1 MNART
6 FSSVSGQILPPR
18 RNLSTSRRLFT
29 ASQPSRYSGMPLSSR
44 NWSISVRRR
53 SDIPELIVRHSVPV
67 KGRYNVPRKVPER
80 VSLPAMREGWHSRL
94 IEAIERDSRGYFGLS
109 QAAGLSRNYVQQLV
123 KYGKEPG
130 AAKLVRILEALGT
143 DASLYIILGVEM
155 TPENAKALAAF
166 SAMTKP
172 QRDALLPF
180 LERVTAQEIPEPP
193 PASEPGASAKH
204 RTASK
209 KR

>member
-1 MNART
+1 MSE
-6 FSSVSGQILPPR
+6 FDI
-18 RNLSTSRRLFT
+18 RN
-29 ASQPSRYSGMPLSSR
+29 G
-44 NWSISVRRR
+44 
-53 SDIPELIVRHSVPV
+53 IVRSSVPV
-67 KGRYNVPRKVPER
+67 KPRDNVRLQVPWR
-80 VSLPAMREGWHSRL
+80 ASLRAMKEGWHSRL
-94 IEAIERDSRGYFGLS
+94 IEAIEKDSRGYFGIS

-180 LERVTAQEIPEPP
+180 LERVTAQETLEPP
-193 PASEPGASAKH
+193 PASEPEASAKH
-204 RTASK
+204 QTASK

>member
-1 MNART
+1 
-6 FSSVSGQILPPR
+6 
-18 RNLSTSRRLFT
+18 
-29 ASQPSRYSGMPLSSR
+29 MPLSAR
-44 NWSISVRRR
+44 NWSISAMRDF
-53 SDIPELIVRHSVPV
+53 DIAKGIVRLSVPV
-67 KGRYNVPRKVPER
+67 KTLDNVPHKFVWRA
-80 VSLPAMREGWHSRL
+80 SLPTMKDGWHSRL
-94 IEAIERDSRGYFGLS
+94 IEAIERDSRGYFGIS

-130 AAKLVRILEALGT
+130 AEKLVRILNALGT

-180 LERVTAQEIPEPP
+180 LERVTTQETPEQP
-193 PASEPGASAKH
+193 PASEPAAASKH
-204 RTASK
+204 QTASK